1 METALNIFGYN
12 VTYLELIGSIF
23 NLVSVILATKASWE
37 NWVSSIVGQVCFFFL
52 FWNNGL
58 YANALLQI
66 YFTYVCLVS
75 IFWWKK
81 TDKDADKGLRW
92 MTNKQRLLWS
102 CITTISIFIIY
113 FMIKMIIP
121 VDKLSANL
129 FLDVTVTVLSIVGVN
144 LLSLKYIESWVIWL
158 INDIICVF
166 LFGFTG
172 IYFVTIEYVIITG
185 IAIYGFINW
194 INIKQTIKL

>member
-23 NLVSVILATKASWE
+23 NFIAVVLATKANWE
-37 NWVSSIVGQVCFFFL
+37 NWISSIVGQICFFFL

-58 YANALLQI
+58 YANALLQV

-92 MTNKQRLLWS
+92 MTNKQRLIWS
-102 CITTISIFIIY
+102 VITIFSIFIIY
-113 FMIKMIIP
+113 LVVQRIMP
-121 VDKLSANL
+121 VNRLSTNL
-129 FLDVTVTVLSIVGVN
+129 FLDVVVTVLSVVGVN

-158 INDIICVF
+158 ISDIVGVF
-166 LFGFTG
+166 LFGLTG
-172 IYFVTIEYVIITG
+172 IYFITIEYVFITG
-185 IAIYGFINW
+185 MAIYGFINW

>member
-23 NLVSVILATKASWE
+23 NFIAVVLATKA
-37 NWVSSIVGQVCFFFL
+37 NWGNWISSIVGQICFFFL

-81 TDKDADKGLRW
+81 TDKEADKGLRW
-92 MTNKQRLLWS
+92 MTNKQRLIWS
-102 CITTISIFIIY
+102 GITIVSIFIIY
-113 FMIKMIIP
+113 FVVESIMP
-121 VDKLSANL
+121 VNRLSANL
-129 FLDVTVTVLSIVGVN
+129 FLDVVVTVLSVVGVN

-158 INDIICVF
+158 ISDIVGVF

-172 IYFVTIEYVIITG
+172 IYFVSIEYVFITG

>member
-23 NLVSVILATKASWE
+23 NFIAVVLATKANWE
-37 NWVSSIVGQVCFFFL
+37 NWISSIVGQICFFFL

-58 YANALLQI
+58 YANALLQV

-92 MTNKQRLLWS
+92 MTNKQRLIWS
-102 CITTISIFIIY
+102 VITIFSIFIIY
-113 FMIKMIIP
+113 LVVQRIMP
-121 VDKLSANL
+121 VNRLSTNL
-129 FLDVTVTVLSIVGVN
+129 FLDVVVTVLSVVGVN

-158 INDIICVF
+158 ISDIVGVF

-172 IYFVTIEYVIITG
+172 IYFVSIEYVFITG

-194 INIKQTIKL
+194 INIKQKIKL